1 MPIPMASA
9 QNSPVPRFHTAFV
22 LAGTV
27 PVHERQTNAGH
38 AAKPQCPTLPAGA
51 LRSALEHP
59 HIGKHMTLRVL
70 VLEDD
75 PIQARY
81 ASAALSRCDLAG
93 FGVVSDAQDALKR
106 LRAQRWDVL
115 LCDLRLPGMDGISL
129 VRELATLSPP
139 PQVIFTTTLDP
150 RFLRSAELVARSSAV
165 EVIGLIEKPL
175 AVDALRKIL
184 ASGVRHPPIYVGA
197 SQGAKGSPVSKR
209 AVAQALDDG
218 KFQPWFQPQICCKTG
233 RILGVEAL
241 ARWYE
246 PLHGIL
252 SPQAFMP
259 TIAAENLDG
268 QLAASMLRQS
278 IAAQQRWQ
286 EGGLSVS
293 VSINLSSAA
302 MARHSVVQSLIGIS
316 DTLGARRENIVF
328 ELTET
333 LNDGAAEGALF
344 ENLAELRMAGFGL
357 AIDDFGIGYS
367 SLARLRDI
375 PFTELKIDRSFLE
388 GLSNHPHQRAIVESM
403 IGLAHRLGMHTVAEG
418 VETEAH
424 SQVIRELGCDR
435 EQGYLYGAPMPE
447 WQLLSFCRAR
457 GLLDAPEHVLPPSSL
472 CS

>member
-1 MPIPMASA
+1 
-9 QNSPVPRFHTAFV
+9 
-22 LAGTV
+22 
-27 PVHERQTNAGH
+27 
-38 AAKPQCPTLPAGA
+38 
-51 LRSALEHP
+51 
-59 HIGKHMTLRVL
+59 MTLRVL

-81 ASAALSRCDLAG
+81 ASAALTRCDLTE
-93 FGVVSDAQDALKR
+93 FGVVNDAQEALRR

-115 LCDLRLPGMDGISL
+115 LCDLCLPGMDGISL
-129 VRELATLSPP
+129 VRELATLSAP

-150 RFLRSAELVARSSAV
+150 RFLRSAERVARSSSV

-175 AVDALRKIL
+175 AVDALRDIL
-184 ASGVRHPPIYVGA
+184 AGSGCLAPANPAVLPANRGFPMTE
-197 SQGAKGSPVSKR
+197 R
-209 AVAQALDDG
+209 ATLEALHDG
-218 KFQPWFQPQICCKTG
+218 RIQPWFQPQICCRTG

-252 SPQAFMP
+252 SPHTFLP
-259 TIAAENLDG
+259 TIAARNLDG
-268 QLAASMLRQS
+268 QLAACILRQS
-278 IAAQQRWQ
+278 LAAQQRWQ
-286 EGGLSVS
+286 AGGLGVS
-293 VSINLSSAA
+293 ISINLSSAA
-302 MARHSVVQSLIGIS
+302 MARHSVVQSLIGLA
-316 DTLGARRENIVF
+316 DACGARREDVVF
-328 ELTET
+328 EMTET
-333 LNDGAAEGALF
+333 LDDHTAEGSLF

-367 SLARLRDI
+367 SMARLRDI

-388 GLSNHPHQRAIVESM
+388 GLSHHPHQRAIVESM

-424 SQVIRELGCDR
+424 SKVIRELGCDR

-457 GLLDAPEHVLPPSSL
+457 GMLPLSEHTLPPSSL

>member
-1 MPIPMASA
+1 M
-9 QNSPVPRFHTAFV
+9 
-22 LAGTV
+22 
-27 PVHERQTNAGH
+27 
-38 AAKPQCPTLPAGA
+38 
-51 LRSALEHP
+51 
-59 HIGKHMTLRVL
+59 L

-81 ASAALSRCDLAG
+81 ASAALSRCDLAE
-93 FGVVSDAQDALKR
+93 FGVVNDAHDALRR

-129 VRELATLSPP
+129 VRELATLNTP

-150 RFLRSAELVARSSAV
+150 RFLRSAELVARSSSV

-175 AVDALRKIL
+175 AVDALRDIL
-184 ASGVRHPPIYVGA
+184 AGGGHH
-197 SQGAKGSPVSKR
+197 
-209 AVAQALDDG
+209 AQANPALPAGRGFPVTERAALEALQDG
-218 KFQPWFQPQICCKTG
+218 RIQPWFQPQICCRSG

-252 SPQAFMP
+252 SPTTFLP
-259 TIAAENLDG
+259 TIAARNLDG
-268 QLAASMLRQS
+268 QLAACILRQS
-278 IAAQQRWQ
+278 LTAQQRWQ
-286 EGGLSVS
+286 ADGLNVS

-302 MARHSVVQSLIGIS
+302 MARHSVVQSLVDLS
-316 DTLGARRENIVF
+316 DACGARRENVVF
-328 ELTET
+328 EMTET
-333 LNDGAAEGALF
+333 LCDNAAEGSLF

-367 SLARLRDI
+367 SMARLRDI

-388 GLSNHPHQRAIVESM
+388 GLSHHPHQRAIVESM

-424 SQVIRELGCDR
+424 SKVIRELGCDR

-447 WQLLSFCRAR
+447 WQLLSFCQAR
-457 GLLDAPEHVLPPSSL
+457 GMLPLAEHTLPPSSL

>member
-1 MPIPMASA
+1 
-9 QNSPVPRFHTAFV
+9 
-22 LAGTV
+22 
-27 PVHERQTNAGH
+27 
-38 AAKPQCPTLPAGA
+38 
-51 LRSALEHP
+51 
-59 HIGKHMTLRVL
+59 MTLRVL

-81 ASAALSRCDLAG
+81 ASAALSRCDLAE
-93 FGVVSDAQDALKR
+93 FGVVSDAYEALRR

-129 VRELATLSPP
+129 VRELATLNAP

-150 RFLRSAELVARSSAV
+150 RFLRSAELVARSSSV

-175 AVDALRKIL
+175 AVDALRDIL
-184 ASGVRHPPIYVGA
+184 AGGGRHTQA
-197 SQGAKGSPVSKR
+197 SPAATSAGRGFPVTER
-209 AVAQALDDG
+209 AALEALQDG
-218 KFQPWFQPQICCKTG
+218 RIQPWFQPQICCRTG

-252 SPQAFMP
+252 PPTTFLP
-259 TIAAENLDG
+259 TIAARNLDG
-268 QLAASMLRQS
+268 QLAACILRQS
-278 IAAQQRWQ
+278 LAAQQGWRA
-286 EGGLSVS
+286 GGLNVS

-302 MARHSVVQSLIGIS
+302 MARHSVVQSLADLS
-316 DTLGARRENIVF
+316 DACGARRENVVF
-328 ELTET
+328 EMTET
-333 LNDGAAEGALF
+333 LSDNAAEGSLF

-367 SLARLRDI
+367 SMARLRDI

-424 SQVIRELGCDR
+424 SKVIRELGCDR

-457 GLLDAPEHVLPPSSL
+457 GMLPPAESAVPPSSL